1 MLLATDSE
9 GRTVFHVA
17 ANLSKPGKFQG
28 ILNLPKKNIT
38 TEEVNKMLL
47 ATDNEG
53 STVFH
58 VAANLS
64 KPGKFQGIL
73 NLAKII

>member
-1 MLLATDSE
+1 
-9 GRTVFHVA
+9 
-17 ANLSKPGKFQG
+17 
-28 ILNLPKKNIT
+28 
-38 TEEVNKMLL
+38 MLL

-53 STVFH
+53 KTVLH

-73 NLAKII
+73 NLAKKI